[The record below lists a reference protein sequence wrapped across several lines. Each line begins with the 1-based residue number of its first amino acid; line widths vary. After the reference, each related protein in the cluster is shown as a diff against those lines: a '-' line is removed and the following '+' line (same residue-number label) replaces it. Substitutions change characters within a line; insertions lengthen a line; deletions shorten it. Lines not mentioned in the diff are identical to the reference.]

1 MMMMMI
7 LNTCKRN
14 EYGFE
19 HLQITFRLYFGPFS
33 GPVVVCRNLA
43 FACDKRVGCSS
54 GILISKQKT
63 YSHTHHLCGCDV
75 LRRLTSQRYFKVSH
89 LSWVLARRNWF
100 FPRHPIACLAF
111 RWVMCGY
118 VWEGNG

>member
-1 MMMMMI
+1 MMMMMMI
-7 LNTCKRN
+7 LNTRKRN

-33 GPVVVCRNLA
+33 SPAVLCRNVA

-54 GILISKQKT
+54 GILISTQKT
-63 YSHTHHLCGCDV
+63 YPYTRTYHLCGCDV

-89 LSWVLARRNWF
+89 LSWMLARRNWF

-111 RWVMCGY
+111 RCVMC
-118 VWEGNG
+118 VGNG